1 MVTYVLA
8 LCLTVHLCR
17 RSALSRI
24 QPLSHASKSF
34 GRASSPSIRSEA
46 PSFIVTRAAQPP
58 VFGGTPNTKCLR
70 GKAAQTSCLRYTG
83 EPRTRSDN
91 AVGAKGAAASAT
103 DLEVTTV
110 SDGRPSSVLCFT
122 RGETKSTFPKGKA
135 KRSTAPSSLPV
146 GYHSGKITAK
156 ILPKNGVF
164 NSQTKKGVR

>member
-46 PSFIVTRAAQPP
+46 PSFIVTRAVQPP
-58 VFGGTPNTKCLR
+58 VFGGTPNT
-70 GKAAQTSCLRYTG
+70 RYTG